1 MLLFYP
7 MDNEKYTNEAIWQ
20 TAIQS
25 LHLSQA
31 RTNAIWSKLSNS
43 SRGELSTAE
52 KAPKGLLRKRKKTG
66 KKNIQ
71 KMFSLVHFV
80 ARFRCMLVLG
90 NWLAIWMCFAT
101 IWHKWCSFMRV
112 PVNRVE
118 VIRYTSSLVV
128 RQTLCNQSLEKPIL
142 PQPING
148 NLQWNRRTLH
158 LQGRAQSFVS

>member
-43 SRGELSTAE
+43 SRGELLTAE
-52 KAPKGLLRKRKKTG
+52 KAPKGLLRKRKKKQE
-66 KKNIQ
+66 KKTYKKCFHLYI
-71 KMFSLVHFV
+71 SLQGSDACLFWAIGLQFECASPQFGINDVALRASRWIELKWFV
-80 ARFRCMLVLG
+80 THLLLWCDKP
-90 NWLAIWMCFAT
+90 CAT
-101 IWHKWCSFMRV
+101 S
-112 PVNRVE
+112 P
-118 VIRYTSSLVV
+118 L
-128 RQTLCNQSLEKPIL
+128 KPIL